1 MNFLEVF
8 AEKWNMIYGKIAP
21 VLGTI
26 GGFFHRAWEIILK
39 IVGFVLKFRKIFLA
53 APVVYAAI
61 KLAKQNLDRLPE
73 VVGLDVQLDGTY
85 AMYLSREQAA
95 WGPVLI
101 TTLCLLMMFCSRR
114 VLTPWLVSVMTLA
127 IPVFI
132 WVINV
137 FPS

>member
-1 MNFLEVF
+1 MNFLESF
-8 AEKWNMIYGKIAP
+8 AEKWNTIYDKIAP
-21 VLGTI
+21 VLQTI
-26 GGFFHRAWEIILK
+26 GGFFHRAWEIILL
-39 IVGFVLKFRKIFLA
+39 ICGFVLKFRKIFLA
-53 APVVYAAI
+53 APVVYAAL
-61 KLAKQNLDRLPE
+61 KLAKQNLERLPE
-73 VVGLDVQLDGTY
+73 MVGLDVQIDGTY

-127 IPVFI
+127 IPIFI

>member
-21 VLGTI
+21 VIMAI
-26 GGFFHRAWEIILK
+26 GKFFHRAWEIILL
-39 IVGFVLKFRKIFLA
+39 IWSYVMKFRKLFLA

-61 KLAKQNLDRLPE
+61 KLAQQNLERLPE
-73 VVGLDVQLDGTY
+73 VVGLNVQIDGTF
-85 AMYLSREQAA
+85 AMYLTREQAA
-95 WGPVLI
+95 WGPVLL
-101 TTLCLLMMFCSRR
+101 TTLCLLLMFCSRR
-114 VLTPWLVSVMTLA
+114 VLTPWIVSVLTLV